1 MSLRKSK
8 EADDDLEQF
17 RRMDESVGAYLDEA
31 IRILGLDPEEQKAAR
46 PGRIDNWR
54 VENLWP
60 KGIRIYRFKYED
72 LIPGIRILYMI
83 TPKFV
88 YLTGIHSRHNLG
100 NYSMADDPIVRA
112 VKYWGKRRRGTL

>member
-8 EADDDLEQF
+8 EADDDLDQF
-17 RRMDESVGAYLDEA
+17 RQMDESLGAYLDECL
-31 IRILGLDPEEQKAAR
+31 RILDVDPEERKASK
-46 PGRIDNWR
+46 PGRIDKWR
-54 VENLWP
+54 VENLWTR
-60 KGIRIYRFKYED
+60 GIRIYRFKYEE
-72 LIPGIRILYMI
+72 LIPRIRILYMI

-88 YLTGIHSRHNLG
+88 YVTGIHSRDSLS